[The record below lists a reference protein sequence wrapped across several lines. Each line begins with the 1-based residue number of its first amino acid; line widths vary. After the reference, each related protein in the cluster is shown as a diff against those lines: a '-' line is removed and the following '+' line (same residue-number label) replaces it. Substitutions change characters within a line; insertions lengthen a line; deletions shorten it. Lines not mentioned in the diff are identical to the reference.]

1 MQIPKKIPRAGEGL
15 LMKSPSDLLSSWK
28 DDEIITNLVAIPNK
42 ESDEVR
48 SLSHFKLKPNTV
60 A

>member
-1 MQIPKKIPRAGEGL
+1 MN
-15 LMKSPSDLLSSWK
+15 SPSDLLSIWK
-28 DDEIITNLVAIPNK
+28 DDGIITNLVAIPNK

-48 SLSHFKLKPNTV
+48 NLSHFKLKPNTV